1 MKNVA
6 YARDSERCSR
16 LSCWLTSV
24 TKQHAN
30 LACAFFFIQLCGL
43 IFGSWTYSEE
53 DIIFSLAER
62 GVNLDDYSF
71 SSIWDIIE
79 APAMLRMRKS
89 RIEFQVRIRRKPL
102 FYTVVLIVPTVLMAF
117 LSMMVFYLP
126 AGAGEKVTLTISV
139 LLSLVVFLLLVSK
152 ILPPTSIT
160 VPLMAKYLLLTFVLN
175 IITILVTVIIINVF
189 FRGPTTHRMPG
200 WVAKS
205 FLEFL
210 PRILLMKRPKP
221 PVSAASKIVRMSDEF
236 FDIDD
241 DDVDFSNIM
250 VKDEQLKIQNSEVV
264 PMKISNAIDK
274 RIWRQNYYKTIDA
287 IEYITDHLRSDE
299 ETQQV

>member
-1 MKNVA
+1 M
-6 YARDSERCSR
+6 
-16 LSCWLTSV
+16 
-24 TKQHAN
+24 
-30 LACAFFFIQLCGL
+30 

-53 DIIFSLAER
+53 DIIFELAER
-62 GVNLDDYSF
+62 GVNLADYST

-89 RIEFQVRIRRKPL
+89 RIEFQIRIRRKPL

-189 FRGPTTHRMPG
+189 FRGPTTHRMPP
-200 WVAKS
+200 WVTKT

-221 PVSAASKIVRMSDEF
+221 PPSPTSKMIKMTDDFVDVNDEA
-236 FDIDD
+236 
-241 DDVDFSNIM
+241 DFSNLMI
-250 VKDEQLKIQNSEVV
+250 KDNTNRNQLQVQNSENV
-264 PMKISNAIDK
+264 PMKISAAIDK

-287 IEYITDHLRSDE
+287 IEYITEHLRSDE
-299 ETQQV
+299 ETQKVYISLPGTIFLCNIQ